1 MAGGIRFLR
10 EDCCYLSLMYL
21 PPDCVNGINTLSLP
35 EVIVI
40 VPSRIFPVV
49 FSETS
54 YLIVELPAFPDFDL
68 DDSVIQS
75 ESDSAVHVVS
85 LVWLNVLS

>member
-1 MAGGIRFLR
+1 M
-10 EDCCYLSLMYL
+10 
-21 PPDCVNGINTLSLP
+21 NGMNTLSLP

-75 ESDSAVHVVS
+75 ESDSAVQFASERRVAVYMKSS
-85 LVWLNVLS
+85 LLPLQAAPTRAV